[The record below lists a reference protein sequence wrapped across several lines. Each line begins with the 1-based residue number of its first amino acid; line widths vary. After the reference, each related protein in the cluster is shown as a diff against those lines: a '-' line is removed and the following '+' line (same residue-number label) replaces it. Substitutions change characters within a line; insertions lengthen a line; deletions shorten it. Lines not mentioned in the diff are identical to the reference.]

1 MEIPT
6 LEPIV
11 RFREPSTPPPLSAA
25 GLRPL
30 PASAL
35 PPLSTSAPRPRT
47 ASAPPPVATSP
58 ASVPDSRMITP
69 ATALFAEP
77 DTNAEAAPIAAP
89 PAVATIEHDAQP
101 GHRRARRASS
111 TRRPFWRMAA
121 VLVALALVGA
131 AVTAG
136 ALQLWRNSR
145 AAVEVAPPAPPS
157 SGKATGTIELTVT
170 PADSTITVEGKP
182 AHVGT
187 PWSVD
192 LAPGVYQLE
201 VHHDGYMGWLTS
213 VELSAGVVHPLRVA
227 LEPLGAT
234 TTDATIV
241 IGSTPALEVLVDG
254 EPSGKTPLKRALPP
268 GSHTIVLRRGNAEVW
283 RKTLDAQ
290 ANAVYEL
297 RPAVAPGDRADRTAP
312 SSPPARGIDPSSPP
326 PAADSP
332 APSPAA
338 DPPPP

>member
-1 MEIPT
+1 
-6 LEPIV
+6 
-11 RFREPSTPPPLSAA
+11 
-25 GLRPL
+25 
-30 PASAL
+30 
-35 PPLSTSAPRPRT
+35 
-47 ASAPPPVATSP
+47 
-58 ASVPDSRMITP
+58 MITP

-77 DTNAEAAPIAAP
+77 DTNAEAAPIAVP
-89 PAVATIEHDAQP
+89 TAVATIEHDAQP
-101 GHRRARRASS
+101 RPRRARVRAPSA
-111 TRRPFWRMAA
+111 RRPFWRMAA

-136 ALQLWRNSR
+136 ALQLWRGRR
-145 AAVEVAPPAPPS
+145 AAVEIAPPAPPS

-187 PWSVD
+187 PWSID
-192 LAPGVYQLE
+192 LPPGVYQLE

-241 IGSTPALEVLVDG
+241 IGSTPALDVLVDG

-268 GSHTIVLRRGNAEVW
+268 GSHTIILRRGSAEVW

-297 RPAVAPGDRADRTAP
+297 RPAIALPGDRVDRTTP
-312 SSPPARGIDPSSPP
+312 SSPSPSPAGGIDPSSPP
-326 PAADSP
+326 PVAAPDSP
-332 APSPAA
+332 PPSPAV
-338 DPPPP
+338 DPAPP